1 VKCTDKKNRR
11 SRREMRRRKV
21 RRTIF
26 LSFFLVIV
34 ILAGILSIMVFQK
47 NKDLDEVLPYNLQT
61 EVFGKAGDDTSQIAE
76 GMAYN
81 LCVASGDT
89 ALEGITPQ
97 GSERSALMDVDSR
110 QVLYSQAMFEK
121 TYPASITKLM
131 TAILALEHG
140 NMNDIVTI
148 EQEDVSLE
156 EGAQLCG
163 FKAGDKVSMEELI
176 HGLLV
181 YSGNDA
187 AMAIARQV
195 GGSVEAFVEMM
206 NQEALRLGATGTHFV
221 NPHGLHD
228 PDHYTTAYDI
238 YLMLNEAITY
248 KEFTTISQMSSY
260 TLTYQKA
267 NGEEGKINLEATDK
281 YLTGEI
287 STPKDVTILGG
298 KTGTTSQAGACLAIV
313 SQNAY
318 GKPYI
323 SIVLNAKTKTI
334 LYEQMTSLLQKINS

>member
-1 VKCTDKKNRR
+1 MKCTDKNRKR
-11 SRREMRRRKV
+11 TRRELRRRKV

-26 LSFFLVIV
+26 LSLFLVIV
-34 ILAGILSIMVFQK
+34 VLAGALSIMMFH
-47 NKDLDEVLPYNLQT
+47 KDRALDEVLPYSLQT
-61 EVFGKAGDDTSQIAE
+61 EVFGKSGDDTSQVAE

-81 LCVASGDT
+81 LCVASGDIP
-89 ALEGITPQ
+89 LEGITPQ
-97 GSERSALMDVDSR
+97 NSERSALLDVDGK
-110 QVLYSQAMFEK
+110 QVMFSQSMFEK

-140 NMNDIVTI
+140 NMNDVVTI
-148 EQEDVSLE
+148 EAEDVTLE

-163 FKAGDKVSMEELI
+163 FRAGDKVSMDELL

-195 GGSVEAFVEMM
+195 GGSVDGFVQMM
-206 NQEALRLGATGTHFV
+206 NEEALRLGATGTHFV

-267 NGEEGKINLEATDK
+267 SGEEGRIALEATDK

-323 SIVLNAKTKTI
+323 SIVLNAKTKSI
-334 LYEQMTSLLQKINS
+334 LYDQMTSLLQKINS